1 MPSRRPRLVLLA
13 ALATLTMAA
22 LGASAGPAAAAT
34 PPDATGYQDQS
45 YAPTTGSI
53 TGTKPESKLWYAHGS
68 WWAIMAEPSKQNSI
82 WRLDRGTETWADT
95 GTIVESR
102 TTATRADAL
111 SEPDGSLTIASHT
124 FFDSRHDDNPKPVGS
139 STGGYLR
146 RYTFNG
152 SAYVQS
158 GSPILIE
165 PYTTETLVIDRDST
179 GALWATWTYDFQAW
193 FSHTTPGNDGAWS
206 PPQPVP
212 GVGTLDSDDISS
224 LVHFGPNGGN
234 QIGIMVS
241 DQTDFTEHFAVHQDG
256 TSDLLWDSKVVPTGA
271 LSDDHINL
279 KASAD
284 GRVFAALK
292 TSESYPDTDRPL
304 ILLAV
309 RSAAGVW
316 STDVFGTVA
325 DAHTRAIVLLD
336 ESHRLIHMFA
346 TDGQSGGDI
355 VEKTTSMDAPDLPS
369 GQGTVV
375 IHAPSGPDLNDATS
389 TKQDVDG
396 STGLVVLADDDQ
408 TQTYWH
414 LDEPLGSATPTVQF
428 TASPAQGTAPLVVTF
443 SDRSTGYDGQSP
455 TWDFGDGSPTST
467 AAAPTHTY
475 TSAGTYTVTLTIAGV
490 PTTRK
495 VTVAAAPAGGGT
507 TTPPADGGGGTTPP
521 ATTTP
526 PPPPAVNPPAAP
538 PSTPLPAPGSPA
550 PGSPAPGAGGS
561 GSKAP
566 GSTTAESRDPR
577 APRLR
582 GVIHLSGRRVSTTI
596 SCTRSGR
603 ASLSHRGKRLA
614 SARFTCR
621 HGRAVV
627 RFKLGP
633 KGARRLRA
641 TRKPEVS
648 VNVRI
653 GARTTKLRHR
663 LSRSSD

>member
-443 SDRSTGYDGQSP
+443 SDRSTGYDGQSR
-455 TWDFGDGSPTST
+455 TWSFGDGSPTSN
-467 AAAPTHTY
+467 APSPTHAY
-475 TSAGTYTVTLTIAGV
+475 TRAGSFTVTLTIAGV
-490 PTTRK
+490 PTTRT
-495 VTVAAAPAGGGT
+495 VTVAAAPGGGGT
-507 TTPPADGGGGTTPP
+507 TPPPADGGGGTTPP
-521 ATTTP
+521 PAITTP
-526 PPPPAVNPPAAP
+526 PAAVNPPVA
-538 PSTPLPAPGSPA
+538 PLPAPGTPTTPS
-550 PGSPAPGAGGS
+550 GGS
-561 GSKAP
+561 GSTGP

-648 VNVRI
+648 VSVRI